1 MKKKKKQKIIVITT
15 ILAFI
20 FPIVVKVLN
29 LDSNQMTTCI
39 VFYGL
44 VVNLY
49 SNFNFFNAVFLGSGT
64 SVNFL
69 YFLDV

>member
-1 MKKKKKQKIIVITT
+1 MKKKKKQRVIVITT

-20 FPIVVKVLN
+20 FPIMVKVLN

-49 SNFNFFNAVFLGSGT
+49 SNFNFGEALLV
-64 SVNFL
+64 
-69 YFLDV
+69 

>member
-49 SNFNFFNAVFLGSGT
+49 SNFNFGEALLVKLSIIT
-64 SVNFL
+64 
-69 YFLDV
+69 

>member
-1 MKKKKKQKIIVITT
+1 MKKKKKQRVIVITT

-20 FPIVVKVLN
+20 FPIMVKVLN
-29 LDSNQMTTCI
+29 LDSNQITTCI

-49 SNFNFFNAVFLGSGT
+49 SNFNFGEVLLVKLSIIT
-64 SVNFL
+64 
-69 YFLDV
+69 

>member
-1 MKKKKKQKIIVITT
+1 MKKKKKQKVIVITT

-20 FPIVVKVLN
+20 FPIMVKVLN
-29 LDSNQMTTCI
+29 LDSDQMTTCI

-49 SNFNFFNAVFLGSGT
+49 SNFNFGEALLVKLSIIT
-64 SVNFL
+64 
-69 YFLDV
+69 

>member
-1 MKKKKKQKIIVITT
+1 MKKKKKQRVIVITT

-20 FPIVVKVLN
+20 FPIMVKVLD
-29 LDSNQMTTCI
+29 LDTNQMTTCI

-49 SNFNFFNAVFLGSGT
+49 SNFSFEGALLVKLSIIT
-64 SVNFL
+64 
-69 YFLDV
+69 

>member
-1 MKKKKKQKIIVITT
+1 MKKKKKQRVIVITT

-20 FPIVVKVLN
+20 FPIMVKVLN
-29 LDSNQMTTCI
+29 LDSNQITTCI

-49 SNFNFFNAVFLGSGT
+49 SNFNFGEALLMKLSIIT
-64 SVNFL
+64 
-69 YFLDV
+69 

>member
-1 MKKKKKQKIIVITT
+1 MKKKKKQRVIVITT

-20 FPIVVKVLN
+20 FPIMVKVLN
-29 LDSNQMTTCI
+29 LDSNQITTCI

-49 SNFNFFNAVFLGSGT
+49 SNFNFGEALLVKLSIIT
-64 SVNFL
+64 
-69 YFLDV
+69 

>member
-1 MKKKKKQKIIVITT
+1 MSMRKKKKQRVIVITT

-20 FPIVVKVLN
+20 FPIMVKVLN

-49 SNFNFFNAVFLGSGT
+49 SNFNFGEALLTKLSIIT
-64 SVNFL
+64 
-69 YFLDV
+69 

>member
-1 MKKKKKQKIIVITT
+1 MRKKKKQRVIVITT

-20 FPIVVKVLN
+20 FTIMVKVLN

-49 SNFNFFNAVFLGSGT
+49 SNFNFGKALLTKLSIIT
-64 SVNFL
+64 
-69 YFLDV
+69 

>member
-1 MKKKKKQKIIVITT
+1 MKKKKKQKVIVITT

-20 FPIVVKVLN
+20 FPIMVKVLN

-49 SNFNFFNAVFLGSGT
+49 SNFNFGEALLVKLSIIT
-64 SVNFL
+64 
-69 YFLDV
+69 

>member
-1 MKKKKKQKIIVITT
+1 MRKKKKQRVIVITT

-20 FPIVVKVLN
+20 FPIMVKVLN
-29 LDSNQMTTCI
+29 LDSNQITTCI

-49 SNFNFFNAVFLGSGT
+49 SNFNFGEALLTKLSIIT
-64 SVNFL
+64 
-69 YFLDV
+69 

>member
-1 MKKKKKQKIIVITT
+1 MKKKKKQRVIVITT

-20 FPIVVKVLN
+20 FPIMVKVLN

-49 SNFNFFNAVFLGSGT
+49 SNFNFGEALLVKLNIIT
-64 SVNFL
+64 
-69 YFLDV
+69 

>member
-1 MKKKKKQKIIVITT
+1 MPMKKKKKQKVIVITT

-20 FPIVVKVLN
+20 FPIMVKVLN
-29 LDSNQMTTCI
+29 LDSDQMTTCI

-49 SNFNFFNAVFLGSGT
+49 SNFNFGEALLVKLSIIT
-64 SVNFL
+64 
-69 YFLDV
+69 

>member
-1 MKKKKKQKIIVITT
+1 MKKKKKQRVIVITT

-20 FPIVVKVLN
+20 FPIMVKVLN

-49 SNFNFFNAVFLGSGT
+49 SDFNFGEALLVKLSIIT
-64 SVNFL
+64 
-69 YFLDV
+69 

>member
-1 MKKKKKQKIIVITT
+1 MKKKKKQRVIVITT

-20 FPIVVKVLN
+20 FPIMVKVLN

-49 SNFNFFNAVFLGSGT
+49 SNFNFGEALLVKL
-64 SVNFL
+64 SVIT
-69 YFLDV
+69 

>member
-1 MKKKKKQKIIVITT
+1 MKKKKKQRVIVITT

-20 FPIVVKVLN
+20 FPIMVKVLN

-49 SNFNFFNAVFLGSGT
+49 SNFNFGEALLVKLSIIT
-64 SVNFL
+64 
-69 YFLDV
+69 

>member
-1 MKKKKKQKIIVITT
+1 MKKKKKQRVIVITT

-20 FPIVVKVLN
+20 FPIMVKVLN
-29 LDSNQMTTCI
+29 LDSDQMTTCI

-49 SNFNFFNAVFLGSGT
+49 SNFNFGEALLVKLSIIT
-64 SVNFL
+64 
-69 YFLDV
+69 

>member
-1 MKKKKKQKIIVITT
+1 MPMKKKKKQRVIVITT

-20 FPIVVKVLN
+20 FPIMVKVLN
-29 LDSNQMTTCI
+29 LDTNQMTTCI

-49 SNFNFFNAVFLGSGT
+49 SNFNFGEALLVKLSIIT
-64 SVNFL
+64 
-69 YFLDV
+69 

>member
-1 MKKKKKQKIIVITT
+1 MKKKKKQRVIVITT

-20 FPIVVKVLN
+20 FPIMVKVLD
-29 LDSNQMTTCI
+29 LDTNQMTTCI

-49 SNFNFFNAVFLGSGT
+49 SNFSFEEALLVKLSIIT
-64 SVNFL
+64 
-69 YFLDV
+69 

>member
-1 MKKKKKQKIIVITT
+1 MKKKKKQRVIVITT
-15 ILAFI
+15 ILTFI
-20 FPIVVKVLN
+20 FPIMVKVLN

-49 SNFNFFNAVFLGSGT
+49 SNFNFGEALLVKLSIIT
-64 SVNFL
+64 
-69 YFLDV
+69 

>member
-1 MKKKKKQKIIVITT
+1 MPMKKKKKQRVIVITT

-20 FPIVVKVLN
+20 FPIMVKVLN

-49 SNFNFFNAVFLGSGT
+49 SNFNFGEALLVKLSIIT
-64 SVNFL
+64 
-69 YFLDV
+69 

>member
-1 MKKKKKQKIIVITT
+1 MKKKKKQKVIVITT

-20 FPIVVKVLN
+20 FPIMVKVLN
-29 LDSNQMTTCI
+29 LDSDQMTTCI

-49 SNFNFFNAVFLGSGT
+49 SNFNFGEGLLVKLSII
-64 SVNFL
+64 S
-69 YFLDV
+69 

>member
-1 MKKKKKQKIIVITT
+1 MKKKRKQKVIVITT

-20 FPIVVKVLN
+20 FPIMVKVLN
-29 LDSNQMTTCI
+29 LDSDQMTTCI

-49 SNFNFFNAVFLGSGT
+49 SNFNFGEALLVKLSIIT
-64 SVNFL
+64 
-69 YFLDV
+69 

>member
-1 MKKKKKQKIIVITT
+1 MRKKKKQRVIVITT
-15 ILAFI
+15 IFAFI
-20 FPIVVKVLN
+20 FPIMLKVLN

-49 SNFNFFNAVFLGSGT
+49 PNFV
-64 SVNFL
+64 
-69 YFLDV
+69 YFKGF

>member
-1 MKKKKKQKIIVITT
+1 MSMRKKKKQRVIVITT

-20 FPIVVKVLN
+20 FPIMVKVLN
-29 LDSNQMTTCI
+29 LDSNQITTCI

-49 SNFNFFNAVFLGSGT
+49 SNFNFGEALLTKLSIIT
-64 SVNFL
+64 
-69 YFLDV
+69 

>member
-1 MKKKKKQKIIVITT
+1 MKKKKKQRVIVITT

-20 FPIVVKVLN
+20 FPIMMKVLN

-49 SNFNFFNAVFLGSGT
+49 SNFNFGEALLVKLSIIT
-64 SVNFL
+64 
-69 YFLDV
+69 

>member
-1 MKKKKKQKIIVITT
+1 MRKKKKQRVIVITT

-20 FPIVVKVLN
+20 FPIMVKVLN

-49 SNFNFFNAVFLGSGT
+49 SNFNFGEALLTKLSIIT
-64 SVNFL
+64 
-69 YFLDV
+69 

>member
-1 MKKKKKQKIIVITT
+1 MRKKKKQRVIVITT
-15 ILAFI
+15 ILTFI
-20 FPIVVKVLN
+20 FPIMVKVLN

-49 SNFNFFNAVFLGSGT
+49 SNFNFGEALLTKLSIIT
-64 SVNFL
+64 
-69 YFLDV
+69 

>member
-1 MKKKKKQKIIVITT
+1 MKKKKKQRVIVITT

-20 FPIVVKVLN
+20 FPIMVKVLN
-29 LDSNQMTTCI
+29 LDTNQMTTCI

-49 SNFNFFNAVFLGSGT
+49 SNFNFGEALLVKLSIIT
-64 SVNFL
+64 
-69 YFLDV
+69 